1 MFKLARSCIREKKYL
16 VRWLWQHYLLARF
29 QVVKKSTV
37 EEALSTR
44 SQFDRMKNKDT
55 LEKVHREEVDRG
67 EVVHDL
73 DEKEGNEVSS
83 SDRMLPSSMINMNF
97 EYQLVSRKTLEYQY
111 TRLFRQ
117 RTTIRALHYSA
128 KDWRPWIFPLPSA
141 KPWNRSGP

>member
-1 MFKLARSCIREKKYL
+1 MTKYL
-16 VRWLWQHYLLARF
+16 VRWLWQHYLLATF

-73 DEKEGNEVSS
+73 DETEANEVSS

-97 EYQLVSRKTLEYQY
+97 EYELVSRKTLE
-111 TRLFRQ
+111 
-117 RTTIRALHYSA
+117 
-128 KDWRPWIFPLPSA
+128 
-141 KPWNRSGP
+141 